1 MGENTFLVL
10 PVLLPVLAGGLLLAV
25 QKYLGSRRALLGY
38 FLTFLVLHGGLTIL
52 LGIRCLGEGEYRYL
66 QLWQL
71 MDGVSI
77 ALHTDG
83 LSLLFALFMAAVWTL
98 AGIFAVGYMRKEER
112 EGTFY
117 AWYLMA
123 GGVLTGLDLSANM
136 VTLYIFY
143 EMMSLSTL
151 PLVLHTL
158 RKEAI
163 MAGLKYLFYSA
174 GGAFAG
180 LFGIIYLFGK
190 GILCEFSPDRT
201 QNIQAAAQSDPVF
214 YVVIFLMILGFGV
227 KAGMFPFHGWLP
239 TAHPVAPAPA
249 SAVLSGV
256 ITKAGVLAIVR
267 LIYFVVGAE
276 VIKGTWVQYAWL
288 ILALITVF
296 MGSMMAYREPLMKKR
311 FAYSTVSQ
319 LSYIMAG
326 LSLLNFYG
334 LAGALSHVVFHSLI
348 KNALFAVAGAIIC
361 QTGKTKVSELKGI
374 GKEMPVTIW
383 CFTLAALGLIGIP
396 PFAGFISKWY
406 LAAGALQAEIGVLR
420 WIAPAVLLLSALLTA
435 GYLLPITIHGFLPG
449 KAYDYGSLKKREPS
463 LWMVLP
469 IVILTAGIAYFGI
482 WPGGLMEL
490 LTAIGKS
497 IL

>member
-1 MGENTFLVL
+1 MGENTILLL
-10 PVLLPVLAGGLLLAV
+10 PVLLPVLGGALLLAI
-25 QKYLGSRRALLGY
+25 QKYLNTRKALIGY
-38 FLTFLVLHGGLTIL
+38 FLTFLAVHGGMALFI
-52 LGIRCLGEGEYRYL
+52 GGRCLLEGKKREL
-66 QLWQL
+66 VLWTL
-71 MDGVSI
+71 MDEVPI
-77 ALHTDG
+77 ALHTDR
-83 LSLLFALFMAAVWTL
+83 LSLLFLLFMAVVWFL
-98 AGIFAVGYMRKEER
+98 AGTFAVGYMKKEER

-117 AWYLMA
+117 AWYLIA
-123 GGVLTGLDLSANM
+123 GGILSGLDLSANM

-158 RKEAI
+158 KKEAI
-163 MAGLKYLFYSA
+163 MAGMKYLFYSVA
-174 GGAFAG
+174 GAFSG
-180 LFGIIYLFGK
+180 LFGIIYLYGK
-190 GILCEFSPDRT
+190 GITCDFSLEGT
-201 QNIQAAAQSDPVF
+201 QNISAVAQSDPAF
-214 YVVIFLMILGFGV
+214 FIVIFLMILGFGV

-256 ITKAGVLAIVR
+256 ITKAGVLAIIR
-267 LIYFVVGAE
+267 LIYFVIGAD
-276 VIKGTWVQYAWL
+276 VIRGTWVQYTWMT
-288 ILALITVF
+288 LALITVF
-296 MGSMMAYREPLMKKR
+296 MGSMMAFKEPLMKKR

-334 LAGALSHVVFHSLI
+334 FAGALSHVVFHSLI

-361 QTGKTKVSELKGI
+361 QTGKTKIQELRGI

-406 LAAGALQAEIGVLR
+406 LAVGALQADVGIYRYLV
-420 WIAPAVLLLSALLTA
+420 PAVLLLSALLTA
-435 GYLLPITIHGFLPG
+435 GYLLPVTIHGFLPG
-449 KAYDYGSLKKREPS
+449 ADYDYGNLKKKEPG
-463 LWMVLP
+463 LWMVVP
-469 IVILTAGIAYFGI
+469 IVILTAGVAILGI
-482 WPGGLMEL
+482 WPGGLMKL
-490 LTAIGKS
+490 ITAISAS